1 MVIRRGKKSRKY
13 RGYRTHG
20 YGNVGQHR
28 KSGSRGG
35 RGAVG
40 MHKHK
45 WSWTIKYAPD
55 WYGKH
60 GFTPPRRS
68 VVKHNVINLN
78 QLNDLVEKLVRSGR
92 ASYDGDKIVVDLR
105 SLGINKLLGEGS
117 VNYRVKVYV
126 DSISESAEG
135 KIREVGGEVVITG
148 QGTGIG

>member
-45 WSWTIKYAPD
+45 WSWTVKYAPD

-60 GFTPPRRS
+60 GFIPPRRS
-68 VVKHNVINLN
+68 VIKHNVINLN
-78 QLNDLVEKLVRSGR
+78 QLNELVEKLMRSGR
-92 ASYDGDKIVVDLR
+92 ASYEDDRVVVDLR
-105 SLGINKLLGEGS
+105 SLGITKLLGEGS
-117 VNYRVKVYV
+117 ISYKVKVYV
-126 DSISESAEG
+126 NYVSESAKD
-135 KIREVGGEVVITG
+135 KIKDAGGEVVITS
-148 QGTGIG
+148 QGTRIG